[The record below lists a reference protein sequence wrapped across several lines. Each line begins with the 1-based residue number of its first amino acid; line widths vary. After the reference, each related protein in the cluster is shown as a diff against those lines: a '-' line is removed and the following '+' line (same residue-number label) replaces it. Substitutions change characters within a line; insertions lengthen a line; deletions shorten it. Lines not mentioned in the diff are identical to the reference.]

1 MARIDLVDLAHSYG
15 GNDAPQELF
24 ALKPVTMTWRQGG
37 AYALLGPSGCGK
49 TTLLN
54 LISGIVTP
62 SRGKILFDGA
72 DITPLSTQ
80 KRNIAQ
86 VFQFPVIY
94 DTMTVGQNLAF
105 PLKNRGVPKAEVDA
119 RVKQIADL
127 LDLTPY
133 LGRKA
138 TRLTADAKQKIS
150 LGRGLVRS
158 DVAAVLFDEP
168 LTVID
173 PELKWQL
180 RSKLKALHRELDLTM
195 IYVTHD
201 QTEAL
206 TFADTVV
213 VMHDGRV
220 VQSGT
225 PAELFDK
232 PAHTFVGYFIG
243 SPGMN
248 IVPADVSGHEAR
260 IDGHVIGLHRN
271 YGVLP
276 AGAKIE
282 IGVRPEFVNVAAPA
296 SGLLSAT
303 IERIDDLGRVRFARV
318 RIGDAKFA
326 ARVPPGF
333 SVSDNIGRARVRSR
347 PCSRLCRQPSGRGG
361 CLMDKTINQ
370 KAWFL
375 VLPVFLVVAFSAIL
389 PLMTVVN
396 YSMQDTFGN
405 NQFFWNGVGW
415 FKELLDPST
424 DLGGRFLASLGRN
437 LLFSAIILAIEVP
450 LGIVVALSMPREG
463 WTVAVCLVILA
474 LPLLIPW
481 NVVGTI
487 WQIFGRPDIGLLG
500 YTLNSLGIDYNYVSN
515 EFDAWATVIV
525 MDVWHWT
532 SLVALL
538 CYAGLKSIPDAYYQ
552 AAQIDGASRWAVF
565 KAIQLPKMNRVL
577 LIAVLLRFMDS
588 FMIYTEPF
596 VVTGG
601 GPGNSTTFV
610 SIELVKIALGQ
621 FDLGKAA
628 ALSLVYNLIIL
639 IVCWIFYTVMTNAGT
654 ERPEKKGAA

>member
-15 GNDAPQELF
+15 GNDARAESF

-62 SRGKILFDGA
+62 SRGKILFDGT

-105 PLKNRGVPKAEVDA
+105 PLKNRGVPKPEIDA
-119 RVKQIADL
+119 RVAEIARL

-133 LGRKA
+133 LNRKA

-195 IYVTHD
+195 IYVPHD

-225 PAELFDK
+225 PAELFEK

-243 SPGMN
+243 SPRLNTRPGEGAG
-248 IVPADVSGHEAR
+248 VEAR
-260 IDGHVIGLHRN
+260 ISGHPIALGRS
-271 YGVLP
+271 YDPLP
-276 AGAKIE
+276 SWAKVE
-282 IGVRPEFVNVAAPA
+282 VGVRPEFVEVAAPA
-296 SGLLSAT
+296 
-303 IERIDDLGRVRFARV
+303 
-318 RIGDAKFA
+318 
-326 ARVPPGF
+326 PG
-333 SVSDNIGRARVRSR
+333 
-347 PCSRLCRQPSGRGG
+347 
-361 CLMDKTINQ
+361 
-370 KAWFL
+370 
-375 VLPVFLVVAFSAIL
+375 
-389 PLMTVVN
+389 
-396 YSMQDTFGN
+396 
-405 NQFFWNGVGW
+405 
-415 FKELLDPST
+415 
-424 DLGGRFLASLGRN
+424 
-437 LLFSAIILAIEVP
+437 
-450 LGIVVALSMPREG
+450 
-463 WTVAVCLVILA
+463 
-474 LPLLIPW
+474 
-481 NVVGTI
+481 
-487 WQIFGRPDIGLLG
+487 
-500 YTLNSLGIDYNYVSN
+500 
-515 EFDAWATVIV
+515 
-525 MDVWHWT
+525 
-532 SLVALL
+532 
-538 CYAGLKSIPDAYYQ
+538 
-552 AAQIDGASRWAVF
+552 
-565 KAIQLPKMNRVL
+565 
-577 LIAVLLRFMDS
+577 
-588 FMIYTEPF
+588 
-596 VVTGG
+596 
-601 GPGNSTTFV
+601 
-610 SIELVKIALGQ
+610 
-621 FDLGKAA
+621 
-628 ALSLVYNLIIL
+628 
-639 IVCWIFYTVMTNAGT
+639 
-654 ERPEKKGAA
+654 